1 MSKLNTVTSNKD
13 TKMYVIQSGNG
24 YFSCLGFN
32 VCIERRNALAIELDL
47 PNLMKAHKGT
57 LKAYN
62 ELVTLQAIARA
73 KNAETGWKS
82 KTGLTKQLIGLE
94 GKRVEVVT
102 SYGETHRFYVGKST
116 GFIPCHI
123 EVKQRNSHGGGAVC
137 GAPFKSVKV
146 LYSK

>member
-1 MSKLNTVTSNKD
+1 
-13 TKMYVIQSGNG
+13 
-24 YFSCLGFN
+24 
-32 VCIERRNALAIELDL
+32 
-47 PNLMKAHKGT
+47 MKANKGT

-62 ELVTLQAIARA
+62 ELVMLQAIAQA
-73 KNAETGWKS
+73 KNRETGWKS

-102 SYGETHRFYVGKST
+102 SYGETQRFYVGQST

-123 EVKQRNSHGGGAVC
+123 EVKQRNSHGGSAVC